1 MIVFLIIIGCI
12 FACIGV
18 LMATYG
24 ITEDN
29 CVFQYFGFV
38 LAGIGFL
45 WFGLGSSRIGEERGA
60 YKQLRGEYE
69 ITYVINKDSCV
80 VDTIIHIE

>member
-1 MIVFLIIIGCI
+1 MIAFLIIIGFI
-12 FACIGV
+12 LACAGI
-18 LMATYG
+18 LMVRYG
-24 ITEDN
+24 LTEDDGI
-29 CVFQYFGFV
+29 FQFFGF
-38 LAGIGFL
+38 LLTGIGFL
-45 WFGLGSSRIGEERGA
+45 VFGLSSSKIGEERGA

>member
-1 MIVFLIIIGCI
+1 MVAFLIFIGCI
-12 FACIGV
+12 LTCIGIFM
-18 LMATYG
+18 LSYG
-24 ITEDN
+24 ISEDDSI
-29 CVFQYFGFV
+29 FQFFGSL

-45 WFGLGSSRIGEERGA
+45 VFGLSSSRIGEEQGA

-80 VDTIIHIE
+80 VDTIIHIK

>member
-12 FACIGV
+12 FACIGIFM
-18 LMATYG
+18 LSYG
-24 ITEDN
+24 ISEDDGIIQ
-29 CVFQYFGFV
+29 FFGS
-38 LAGIGFL
+38 LIAGIGFL
-45 WFGLGSSRIGEERGA
+45 LFGLSSSRIGEEQGA